1 MSLQSLFNRI
11 ANRNSPY
18 YDKRGNLKEGYS
30 FEGGPDYVAT
40 GTVKTRYY
48 TGAGRD
54 GLKLNT
60 GSKTVYR
67 KSNFEKDNTNSESGV
82 KKDNTNAKDNEAGGQ
97 NKSINDTVDVR
108 QGASGAEIAESNA
121 QRDQQFA
128 LDRIAAAGNVQ
139 ANIQRLIDSANM
151 YAADST
157 ATYKMYGA
165 DAAKDA
171 TLYSADASE
180 RTNKYVADVD
190 RAKAKEVATIQGDF
204 SLQLQDI
211 VNAGAK
217 EAEAV
222 RGEYQ
227 LANTDLTGQYGL
239 EDTRLAGATSRD
251 VANRNKEAT
260 IFGSLM
266 SGFWL

>member
-1 MSLQSLFNRI
+1 MPLESLFTQI
-11 ANRNSPY
+11 DNRNSPY

-60 GSKTVYR
+60 GSRIVYK
-67 KSNFEKDNTNSESGV
+67 KSDKDNTNSKSGAEKDNTNSKG
-82 KKDNTNAKDNEAGGQ
+82 NEAEGQ
-97 NKSINDTVDVR
+97 NKPINDTVDVP

-128 LDRIAAAGNVQ
+128 LDRVAAAGNVQ
-139 ANIQRLIDSANM
+139 ANIQRLVNSANM

-157 ATYKMYGA
+157 AKYQMYGA

-171 TLYSADASE
+171 SIFSSQAQE
-180 RTNKYVADVD
+180 RSTKYVADVD
-190 RAKAKEVATIQGDF
+190 RAKAREVATIQGDF

-222 RGEYQ
+222 RGEYR

-251 VANRNKEAT
+251 VANRSRESK

>member
-1 MSLQSLFNRI
+1 MARQSLFDI
-11 ANRNSPY
+11 ANQYGQGSDFGH
-18 YDKRGNLKEGYS
+18 YDTEIAKQQGYS
-30 FEGGPDYVAT
+30 NQDILDFLDANPD
-40 GTVKTRYY
+40 
-48 TGAGRD
+48 
-54 GLKLNT
+54 KLDA
-60 GSKTVYR
+60 
-67 KSNFEKDNTNSESGV
+67 SNK
-82 KKDNTNAKDNEAGGQ
+82 AGGQ
-97 NKSINDTVDVR
+97 AGLYDELKGNSLDFGKSVVANR
-108 QGASGAEIAESNA
+108 GGASGAEIAESNA

-139 ANIQRLIDSANM
+139 ANIQRLVNSANM

-157 ATYKMYGA
+157 AKYQMYGA

-171 TLYSADASE
+171 SIYSSDASE

-190 RAKAKEVATIQGDF
+190 RTKAREVATIQGDF

-239 EDTRLAGATSRD
+239 ENTRIAGATSRD
-251 VANRNKEAT
+251 VANRNKEAQ
-260 IFGSLM
+260 ILGSLM
-266 SGFWL
+266 SGFWS